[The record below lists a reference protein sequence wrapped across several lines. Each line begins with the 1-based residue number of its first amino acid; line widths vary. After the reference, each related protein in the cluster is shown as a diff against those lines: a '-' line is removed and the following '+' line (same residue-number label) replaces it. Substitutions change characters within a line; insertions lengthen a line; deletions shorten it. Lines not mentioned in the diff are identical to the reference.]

1 MSTYPMW
8 SLFGDFSR
16 AGRRRPYRLASTSD
30 ATAVTAAASAT

>member
-16 AGRRRPYRLASTSD
+16 AGRRLPYRLASASD
-30 ATAVTAAASAT
+30 ATAAASAT